1 MLRLA
6 TEFWRVLALTV
17 VGTVVAMLPTIP
29 RSTSAAPLGLTIRSV
44 TITNVTDSSFTV
56 SWVTDQPQNG
66 GGAINF
72 GTNPSSLGSKA
83 TEPIS
88 SGRGSDV
95 HSITVRALNQSTTY
109 YFSISDADAIEPDS
123 GYVFEVTTGASL
135 PALTTNRRVT
145 GKVQTSD
152 GQAAVGVLVTVRV
165 LDNANLNGP
174 SPTTSAPLSTLTD
187 SSGAWSI
194 ILTPRTSDSSNFF
207 NFTTDRSDALLVTVE
222 GGVLGVVYPA
232 QTVPIQFNGT
242 APLEVPTSV
251 LHFGT
256 IPAVTPV
263 AIEPTSTTTPT
274 ATATAPATPPA
285 SATPTPS
292 ISVSPRPSE
301 FTPTATPTRR
311 IVIPTV
317 APVPTQVEPPPEI
330 TTRPS
335 PAPTSAPVNPPASG
349 VPTAAT
355 LGTPA
360 LAALPSEPSRVAES
374 VRPSPRVTPHRET
387 PSPTATKPS
396 ATPAVG
402 VAPSGSSTGDTSPN
416 PLQSLTLVLV
426 SGLGLIGL
434 GLVLSVAGIV
444 DQRRDG

>member
-6 TEFWRVLALTV
+6 TDFGRLFALTV
-17 VGTVVAMLPTIP
+17 VVVVVMTLPTMAW
-29 RSTSAAPLGLTIRSV
+29 STSAAPLELTIRSV

-66 GGAINF
+66 GGAINY
-72 GTNPSSLGSKA
+72 GTSPSSLGSRA

-109 YFSISDADAIEPDS
+109 YFSISDADATEPDS
-123 GYVFEVTTGASL
+123 GHVFAVTTGASL
-135 PALTTNRRVT
+135 PALTTNRRAT
-145 GKVQTSD
+145 GKVQKSD
-152 GQAAVGVLVTVRV
+152 GQAAGGVLVTVRV

-194 ILTPRTSDSSNFF
+194 ILTPRTSDNSNFF
-207 NFTTDRSDALLVTVE
+207 NYTTDRSDALLVTVE
-222 GGVLGVVYPA
+222 GGALGVVYPA
-232 QTVPIQFNGT
+232 QTVPIQFDGT
-242 APLEVPTSV
+242 AQLEVPTSV

-263 AIEPTSTTTPT
+263 AIEPTATTTPT
-274 ATATAPATPPA
+274 NTPTAPATPSA
-285 SATPTPS
+285 SATPTRS
-292 ISVSPRPSE
+292 TGVAPRPNEIS
-301 FTPTATPTRR
+301 PTATPTRR
-311 IVIPTV
+311 VVIPTV
-317 APVPTQVEPPPEI
+317 APVPTQVVPPPEI
-330 TTRPS
+330 TPLPS
-335 PAPTSAPVNPPASG
+335 PTPTSAPSNPPAPP

-355 LGTPA
+355 LGTPV
-360 LAALPSEPSRVAES
+360 LAAPPSEPSRVAAS
-374 VRPSPRVTPHRET
+374 VPPSPRATSRRET
-387 PSPTATKPS
+387 PSPTATTSS
-396 ATPAVG
+396 ATPVDG
-402 VAPSGSSTGDTSPN
+402 VATSGSARGENAPN
-416 PLQSLTLVLV
+416 PLQSLTVVLV

-434 GLVLSVAGIV
+434 GLVLSVAGIL